1 LPGTSRY
8 LGAKLNL
15 SPIRKPPRIRSGD
28 VVGVIAPSG
37 AVDEGRLE
45 AGIKVLEGWGL
56 RVEVGSAVL
65 SREAYLAGSD
75 AARLADLERMLDDD
89 RVRAIFCAR
98 GGYGSQRIVPAL
110 ELDRLHGDPKPI
122 VGYSDVTALLLW
134 LRRRAGLVGFHGP
147 MLERGADAD
156 PRALEQLL
164 AQLAGSAPLPLVLAG
179 RTRIPG
185 RGAGRL
191 AGGSLTLVAASLAT
205 PWEIDTRGAIL
216 LFEEVNEAPYRIDRM
231 LQQLRAAGKL
241 APLAGVG
248 VGDVS
253 SCVDERYGTDALAV
267 IEEAVRPIGV
277 PLVTELPFGH
287 VRANSTWPM
296 GVRAELNGDRGEL
309 RILEHGV
316 RAPR

>member
-1 LPGTSRY
+1 VARL
-8 LGAKLNL
+8 
-15 SPIRKPPRIRSGD
+15 RKPRALRPGATIG
-28 VVGVIAPSG
+28 IAAPG
-37 AVDEGRLE
+37 GPVDPDRVAEGE
-45 AGIKVLEGWGL
+45 ALL
-56 RVEVGSAVL
+56 RAAGFGTLRRDDLVARRG
-65 SREAYLAGSD
+65 YLAGDD
-75 AARLADLERMLDDD
+75 ARRAKELLELAANPGVD
-89 RVRAIFCAR
+89 AIFCAR
-98 GGYGSQRIVPAL
+98 GGYGCDRILPLLDAAL
-110 ELDRLHGDPKPI
+110 FRHAAKPI

-156 PRALEQLL
+156 PRAQELLL

-179 RTRIPG
+179 RARIPG

-277 PLVTELPFGH
+277 PLVTDLPFGH
-287 VRANSTWPM
+287 VRANAAWPM
-296 GVRAELNGDRGEL
+296 GVRAELDGERGEL

-316 RAPR
+316 GAVR